1 MVFKAHL
8 CFKLEEVFLN
18 LALITKEKWATFH
31 CRLIF
36 RIQNSWKYLVI
47 CGVQECHKL
56 QSFDLHINPH
66 RTSKLSCFVSEVFI
80 EPIRKMIN
88 YVSTKLL
95 NILLILELHLC
106 VVILSRKLR
115 VLLMNMAQK

>member
-1 MVFKAHL
+1 MEYGAYVWYLHMFFILDGFQSTPLLK
-8 CFKLEEVFLN
+8 FEEVFLD

-36 RIQNSWKYLVI
+36 RIQNSRKYLVI

-66 RTSKLSCFVSEVFI
+66 KIWLMENI
-80 EPIRKMIN
+80 K
-88 YVSTKLL
+88 TKLFY
-95 NILLILELHLC
+95 
-106 VVILSRKLR
+106 
-115 VLLMNMAQK
+115 